1 MFKFISISIFC
12 FSYLITNTAMSEEES
27 GNYEVS
33 GIITDIQQVEAQRK
47 DNYEEMDNIMG
58 SMFGPLGWLVSDV
71 LGTEQRAYNIYQ
83 ISTLDNRVFNIASR
97 SSYNKNDCV
106 KVIYPKVNGE
116 TPDIGIE
123 ANIKLESSKECI

>member
-1 MFKFISISIFC
+1 
-12 FSYLITNTAMSEEES
+12 MSEEES